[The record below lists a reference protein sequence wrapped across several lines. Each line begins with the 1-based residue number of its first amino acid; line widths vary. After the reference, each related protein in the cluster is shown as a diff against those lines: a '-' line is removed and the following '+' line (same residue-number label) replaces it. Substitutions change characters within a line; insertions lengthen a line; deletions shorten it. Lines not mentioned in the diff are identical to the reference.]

1 MRSVSATLAARI
13 QAKDFNVKDASNSIL
28 AAIKAIGGIS
38 NISNF
43 KAKVIELLKTSYD
56 VNGFGLFLPDDTD
69 FTQTAEMIV
78 NYCSKDGEIVA
89 SQVRTIQN
97 VFTEVN
103 KAFTPL
109 TSE

>member
-1 MRSVSATLAARI
+1 
-13 QAKDFNVKDASNSIL
+13 
-28 AAIKAIGGIS
+28 
-38 NISNF
+38 
-43 KAKVIELLKTSYD
+43 
-56 VNGFGLFLPDDTD
+56 
-69 FTQTAEMIV
+69 MIV

-103 KAFTPL
+103 KVFTPL